1 MHHGRQKHANQM
13 PDSPQH
19 RHVRATPSQHPPPLP
34 SLSTPPAWSWQ
45 VTTQVGPI
53 ARGMKGTEGIGW
65 EKLGSDGRVGKVPIR
80 RQGGWRTVMKINW
93 GFLSSIMSCNRDG
106 AFSFGVSLCS
116 LCSLLLSHS
125 LTHSRSHS
133 NSQSIFQSLSLP
145 FPISEIWPTLSR
157 SPHFHFE
164 VLIGEV
170 QMQEKS
176 IRLTGKGR

>member
-116 LCSLLLSHS
+116 LCSLTLS
-125 LTHSRSHS
+125 LTHARTQTLNQSFNPFHSHFPYLRSGR
-133 NSQSIFQSLSLP
+133 LCRGL
-145 FPISEIWPTLSR
+145 PISTLR
-157 SPHFHFE
+157 SSS
-164 VLIGEV
+164 
-170 QMQEKS
+170 EKS
-176 IRLTGKGR
+176 RCRRKAFD